1 MSKTALI
8 QTKIDP
14 KLKQDIDIL
23 LSSLGITTSQAI
35 NMFLK
40 QVLIHGGIPFQIK
53 ADNSD
58 IDWDSIDKAY
68 EDIENGRY
76 IDIKSKQGLKD
87 YLNNLS
93 K

>member
-8 QTKIDP
+8 QTKVDP

-23 LSSLGITTSQAI
+23 LNSLGITTSQAI
-35 NMFLK
+35 KIFLK
-40 QVLIHGGIPFQIK
+40 QVLIHGGIPFEIK

-68 EDIENGRY
+68 EDIENGKY
-76 IDIKSKQGLKD
+76 IDIKSKKDLKD
-87 YLNNLS
+87 YLNKIS